1 MGRYIAQYTVKK
13 LIKADKQV
21 KNAKVAILGITF
33 KEDCP
38 DVRNS
43 KVIDIIDELNEYG
56 IDVLVS
62 DPIADEYEVMKEYGI
77 ELVNFS
83 DINNID
89 AVIIAVAHKEYFEL
103 NLKKLKELYNSK
115 TKSVLIDVKGIFDR
129 KEAELSDYL
138 YWRL

>member
-1 MGRYIAQYTVKK
+1 
-13 LIKADKQV
+13 
-21 KNAKVAILGITF
+21 
-33 KEDCP
+33 
-38 DVRNS
+38 
-43 KVIDIIDELNEYG
+43 
-56 IDVLVS
+56 
-62 DPIADEYEVMKEYGI
+62 MKEYGI